1 MQDFSE
7 RVAVVTGA
15 AAGIGRAYALALAR
29 RGAAVAVVDVDEA
42 GIQET
47 VNQVESAGGS
57 SVGIRADVASEDEVE
72 RAVERIVDGLG
83 GIDVLVNNAGL
94 HLGPYNQT
102 TGLSL
107 DAWRRLFDVNVFGAL
122 LWSKW
127 ARPHLARRP
136 GVILNQSSNSSTMG
150 TGAYSVSKLALN
162 GLTVSLAREFE
173 SDGIRVN
180 AIAPGFVESDA
191 AKGGLS
197 DEHKALVTQGQ
208 ITKRVGQVDDLVGT
222 ALLLCS
228 DETQFVNGQTWFVDG
243 GWQVGL

>member
-122 LWSKW
+122 LWAKW

>member
-57 SVGIRADVASEDEVE
+57 SVGIRADVASEGEVE

-122 LWSKW
+122 LWAKW

>member
-15 AAGIGRAYALALAR
+15 GAGIGRAYAQALAR
-29 RGAAVAVVDVDEA
+29 RGAAVAVVDIDEVGA
-42 GIQET
+42 RET
-47 VNQVESAGGS
+47 VARIESQAGAAVPVVS
-57 SVGIRADVASEDEVE
+57 DVASEDDAAQAIQKIVE
-72 RAVERIVDGLG
+72 QFG

-94 HLGPYNQT
+94 HLGRYNET
-102 TGLSL
+102 TGLSI
-107 DAWRRLFDVNVFGAL
+107 DDWRRLFDVNVFGAL
-122 LWSKW
+122 VWSKL

-150 TGAYSVSKLALN
+150 VGAYSVSKLALN
-162 GLTVSLAREFE
+162 GLTASLAREFE
-173 SDGIRVN
+173 PEGIRVN
-180 AIAPGFVESDA
+180 AIAPGFVESEA

-197 DEHKALVTQGQ
+197 EEQKAMVTRGQ
-208 ITKRVGQVDDLVGT
+208 ITKRVGKVEDLIGT

-228 DETQFVNGQTWFVDG
+228 DESVFVNGQTWFVDG